1 MFIFPFKVPSI
12 ATLVVTYL
20 LAMTLPSDGHNPL
33 KTSSLVVESFHI
45 GISVDICNNDTTRIL
60 DSRALG
66 TRVGFAL
73 SI

>member
-1 MFIFPFKVPSI
+1 
-12 ATLVVTYL
+12 
-20 LAMTLPSDGHNPL
+20 MTLPSDGHNLL
-33 KTSSLVVESFHI
+33 KTSSLVVEGFHI

-73 SI
+73 SM